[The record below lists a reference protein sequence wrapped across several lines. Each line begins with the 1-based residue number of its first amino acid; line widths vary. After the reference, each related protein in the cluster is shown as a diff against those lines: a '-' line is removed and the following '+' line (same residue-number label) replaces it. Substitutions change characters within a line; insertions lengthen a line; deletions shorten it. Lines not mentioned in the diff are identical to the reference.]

1 MELHARGRCEHE
13 AVCEGLK
20 GDGEEGQGGGDAGG
34 EGGGRDEEGGMLGLS
49 STYLKVQYETLPKG
63 GEGIWA
69 PKNNCLKDI
78 WKARFARISKGLRFS

>member
-1 MELHARGRCEHE
+1 MATP
-13 AVCEGLK
+13 VVK
-20 GDGEEGQGGGDAGG
+20 EEG
-34 EGGGRDEEGGMLGLS
+34 EMKRGGMLGLS